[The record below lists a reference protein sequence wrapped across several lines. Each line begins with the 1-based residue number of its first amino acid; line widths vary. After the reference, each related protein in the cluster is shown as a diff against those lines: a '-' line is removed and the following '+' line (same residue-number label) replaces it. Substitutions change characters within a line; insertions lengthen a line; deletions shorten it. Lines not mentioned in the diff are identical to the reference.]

1 MTKSIVQ
8 YGQSLFDLAIQYYG
22 SEEGIFA
29 LLADNP
35 GLVQNWHD
43 DPKPGTE
50 IYIKTAPL
58 SERVAQYYRANSI
71 LPASLYTPVPDDTLG
86 LQAENEAE
94 LWTESGIIIET
105 ETPEQLVDEFG
116 NFIITEDDNILIL

>member
-8 YGQSLFDLAIQYYG
+8 YGQSLFDLALQHYG
-22 SEEGIFA
+22 SGDAIFI

-43 DPKPGTE
+43 DPAPGTQ
-50 IYIKTAPL
+50 IHIKTPPVNVRMF
-58 SERVAQYYRANSI
+58 EYYRTNGI
-71 LPASLYTPVPDDTLG
+71 QPATLFSPFNDDTLG

-94 LWTESGIIIET
+94 LWTESGFIIEL
-105 ETPEQLVDEFG
+105 ETYNELVDEFG
-116 NFIITEDDNILIL
+116 NLLITEDNDTIIA

>member
-8 YGQSLFDLAIQYYG
+8 YGQSLFDLAVQHYG

-43 DPKPGTE
+43 DPEPGTE
-50 IYIKTAPL
+50 IYIKTPPL
-58 SERVAQYYRANSI
+58 SERTAQYYRANGI

-105 ETPEQLVDEFG
+105 EIPEQLVDESG
-116 NFIITEDDNILIL
+116 NRIITEDDDVLIS

>member
-8 YGQSLFDLAIQYYG
+8 YGQSLFDLALQHYG
-22 SEEGIFA
+22 SGEAIFI

-43 DPKPGTE
+43 DPVPGTE
-50 IYIKTAPL
+50 IYIKTEPL
-58 SERVAQYYRANSI
+58 NRRTFQYYRTNGI
-71 LPASLYTPVPDDTLG
+71 QPATLYSPFIDDTLG

-94 LWTESGIIIET
+94 LWTEGGVIIEL
-105 ETPEQLVDEFG
+105 ETIDQIVDEFG
-116 NFIITEDDNILIL
+116 NLLITEDNDILIA

>member
-1 MTKSIVQ
+1 MIKSIVQ
-8 YGQSLFDLAIQYYG
+8 YGQSLFDLALQHYG

-43 DPKPGTE
+43 DPVPGTE
-50 IYIKTAPL
+50 IYIKTPPL
-58 SERVAQYYRANSI
+58 SARVVQYYRANTI

-94 LWTESGIIIET
+94 LWTESGIILET
-105 ETPEQLVDEFG
+105 ESPEELVDEFG
-116 NFIITEDDNILIL
+116 NPVITEDNDILIL